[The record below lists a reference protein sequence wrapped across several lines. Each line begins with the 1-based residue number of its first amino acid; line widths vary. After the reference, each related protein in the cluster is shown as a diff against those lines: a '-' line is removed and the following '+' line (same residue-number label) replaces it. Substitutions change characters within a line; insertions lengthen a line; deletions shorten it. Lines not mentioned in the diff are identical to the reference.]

1 MVPKGVQ
8 VRFRGWFWGRKT
20 GSGAGFGEGRAEK
33 GVGWN
38 LGSEVGRVE
47 CELRSVLGSIL
58 GVEYDYEVRF
68 SRSDAYLLENRG
80 FWFDFLRIHVDPGI
94 FGGDFL
100 ESGFLENG
108 WGGFWGWWWVG

>member
-1 MVPKGVQ
+1 M
-8 VRFRGWFWGRKT
+8 GWI
-20 GSGAGFGEGRAEK
+20 
-33 GVGWN
+33 
-38 LGSEVGRVE
+38 LGSVVGRVE

-100 ESGFLENG
+100 ESGLPG
-108 WGGFWGWWWVG
+108 RGMLGVGFGRKIDIFSPEDL